1 MSWQEILLHKRGG
14 VLLMHPIKIQT
25 NIGISGN
32 IVKSMNLKDLQWKL
46 FQSNKTSADSNGD
59 DTQVDRSSQV
69 EPAVVLP
76 PDIKDP
82 EQILHRHVHCYVVS
96 GLLSS
101 FPRESLNKVVHESL
115 IDYP

>member
-76 PDIKDP
+76 PDIEDP